1 MYACAEEESVAQVTA
16 TTVIRA
22 PLVDVY
28 RIAKDVERFPEFM
41 PDVQSIRVLSRSGAR
56 ATVEW
61 VGLMQG
67 RKVRWV
73 EEETWDDT
81 AYRSDFRLVE
91 GDFSKFE
98 GSWRFET
105 VPDGTQTSLV
115 LDYEM
120 ELPLAGALLSNLL
133 RVLVRKNLESM
144 LAALKGQL
152 EGAAQAR

>member
-1 MYACAEEESVAQVTA
+1 MAQVTA

-22 PLVDVY
+22 PLADVY
-28 RIAKDVERFPEFM
+28 RAAKDVERFPEFM
-41 PDVQSIRVLSRSGAR
+41 PDVQSIRVLSRAGSR
-56 ATVEW
+56 MTVEW

-67 RKVRWV
+67 RRVRWV
-73 EEETWDDT
+73 EEDTWDDD
-81 AYRSDFRLVE
+81 AHRSAFRLVE

-98 GSWRFET
+98 GTWGFEAT
-105 VPDGTQTSLV
+105 PEGTRSTLT

-133 RVLVRKNLESM
+133 KVLVRRNLESM
-144 LAALKGQL
+144 LASLKGQL

>member
-1 MYACAEEESVAQVTA
+1 MAQVSA

-22 PLVDVY
+22 PLAAVY
-28 RIAKDVERFPEFM
+28 RVAKDVERFPEFM
-41 PDVQSIRVLSRSGAR
+41 PDVRSIRILERRNGTVV
-56 ATVEW
+56 VEW
-61 VGLMQG
+61 IGIMQG
-67 RKVRWV
+67 RKIRWV
-73 EEETWDDT
+73 EEERWDDV
-81 AYRSDFRLVE
+81 AYRSEFRLVE

-98 GSWRFET
+98 GSWGFAA
-105 VPDGTQTSLV
+105 VPDGTQTSLI

-144 LAALKGQL
+144 LGALKGQL